1 MSTNRGTAAATMTI
15 EKRKQLTEWSGYRPK
30 KNNLVLRGMSLN
42 MPRRRMRKRD
52 IKASEISLF
61 PMEKMHPC
69 KNTND
74 MIASRTIMT
83 MEAS

>member
-1 MSTNRGTAAATMTI
+1 MERI
-15 EKRKQLTEWSGYRPK
+15 PPE

-42 MPRRRMRKRD
+42 MPRRRMRKRN

-83 MEAS
+83 IEDS

>member
-42 MPRRRMRKRD
+42 MPRRRMR
-52 IKASEISLF
+52 
-61 PMEKMHPC
+61 MEKMHPC